1 MSEYSP
7 ALEKMNFSIFQ
18 KHFVAYR
25 LSQIPNLIL
34 NLSDSKLQL
43 PDRSTLHLVNH
54 FLDQD
59 PTASIEPDL
68 ENPFIQ
74 HEQWRKF
81 LKFEVNV
88 PTPDATPYPVSDRY
102 TYMPSRYR
110 SIIPHFFNHHKDIH
124 NMLSDDMV
132 DKANNIL
139 AIHEYSAL
147 LKMLLTGRLHD
158 YRKFD
163 ITMRAILNKISNTQF
178 PRYHFI
184 MLPLS
189 DRIYGK
195 SDYLQTFSRIDMSSL
210 KNKTDFSFYLELHI
224 LGMIYGES
232 TPLNVTPSAYDVQYA
247 DTHGRAPWSV
257 DVEGDDENVSPGN
270 LLMEHS
276 TSLFERLTPSVSDKT
291 FLILTH
297 GGHAIIYNIG
307 DLKSF
312 ASSGS
317 LFNKVVRHIN
327 TLKLIGLNVLHPEET
342 DAMSDDQF
350 DQVVDT
356 HASGS
361 AETPTSVT
369 TTTPPP
375 EEVKSVTSSTPITP
389 PVTPAPKAEP
399 MVLSEPE
406 TPPQSNT
413 TLPQQTIPTT
423 FMDTVHTGLKKTVE
437 SAPTQQSAHEARA
450 QKLYETHMHT
460 KLGGKTLA
468 ELLTPPKDTLS
479 ENTLDFMDNHLPDPA
494 MKQSSIANYDQDYMK
509 NLHYHDMARTLTSLV
524 KEGMFVTDIK
534 ESLEHDQFNRIVTYK
549 VRLVSTDGKQH
560 NVTFKLPHVDE
571 NGFLLVNGVTAKMIK
586 QQVNLPICKVS
597 PTRVNLASNFNKCL
611 VERTTSKANSFEV
624 WIAKYLAALKKL
636 GLVTLGYGELPI
648 TERVLPYEYTAI
660 AQSFLTISFNNWN
673 FNLDYDHRFDSV
685 ETVASESLTDD
696 EIKRLKSLEIKY
708 GTYCGTGPG
717 DTYLFWDMK
726 DRIHRIQRT
735 GAHQD
740 SVIHFVAL
748 LNASFGTEYPAPD
761 MVSEWTELKLLDAN
775 LPIVFVLGYEFGLSN
790 ILKRINLDYKFIPI
804 GTRVVLAKDEIKVP
818 FSDGTMVFSRYPLVK
833 SLVAAGL
840 KKFDTTR
847 YAFASMD
854 VPDTYYSLLMDK
866 GIRINYLKG
875 VTAFFKFFIDP
886 ITLDVLEHMHEPTNV
901 RDLLLRATEML
912 STMDHYPASALQHH
926 RLRGYERL
934 SGTLYNTITRGLAQY
949 QTQKNPRAV
958 FSINPEDVFMR
969 IMSDSTVQNVEVIN
983 PIHELKN
990 NTQLTFTG
998 SGGRTSQ
1005 SFVVNDRLYPEDGV
1019 GVMSE
1024 ATPDSGK
1031 VAMTV
1036 YTSANP
1042 RLRNMRGMYIP
1053 NTDDKTPVD
1062 PTQVMSV
1069 TGNLMPGLSQDDAF
1083 K

>member
-1 MSEYSP
+1 MSDFNP

-25 LSQIPNLIL
+25 LSQIPNLVL

-59 PTASIEPDL
+59 PASGIEPDL

-74 HEQWRKF
+74 NEQWRKF

-88 PTPDATPYPVSDRY
+88 PTPDTTPFPVSDRY
-102 TYMPSRYR
+102 TYMPGKYR
-110 SIIPHFFNHHKDIH
+110 GIIPHFFNHHKDIH

-147 LKMLLTGRLHD
+147 LKMVLTGRLHA

-163 ITMRAILNKISNTQF
+163 IVMRTILNKISNTQF

-195 SDYLQTFSRIDMSSL
+195 SEYMQGFSRIDVASL
-210 KNKTDFSFYLELHI
+210 KNKTDFSFFLELHI
-224 LGMIYGES
+224 LGLIFGES
-232 TPLNVTPSAYDVQYA
+232 TPLNVTPSTYDVQYA
-247 DTHGRAPWSV
+247 DTHGRAPW
-257 DVEGDDENVSPGN
+257 VENKDEDTAETSGDSLVEQ
-270 LLMEHS
+270 S
-276 TSLFERLTPSVSDKT
+276 TSLFERLTPAVSDKT

-312 ASSGS
+312 ATSGS
-317 LFNKVVRHIN
+317 LFNKVIRHIN
-327 TLKLIGLNVLHPEET
+327 TLKLIGLNEVHPDEA
-342 DAMSDDQF
+342 DAMTDDQF
-350 DQVVDT
+350 DQTVSA
-356 HASGS
+356 H
-361 AETPTSVT
+361 AETADKPTPAEQVEKKESQQE
-369 TTTPPP
+369 P
-375 EEVKSVTSSTPITP
+375 TPIVKP
-389 PVTPAPKAEP
+389 IAPAPKQ
-399 MVLSEPE
+399 E
-406 TPPQSNT
+406 TLTLPKEDVAPTGSQT
-413 TLPQQTIPTT
+413 VTLPQQTIPTS
-423 FMDTVHTGLKKTVE
+423 FMSEVHTGLKKTVE
-437 SAPTQQSAHEARA
+437 TAPIQQNAQEARA
-450 QKLYETHMHT
+450 TKLYETHMHT
-460 KLGGKTLA
+460 KINGKTIA
-468 ELLTPPKDTLS
+468 EHLTPPSDSLS
-479 ENTLDFMDNHLPDPA
+479 SNTLDYMDDHLPDPA

-509 NLHYHDMARTLTSLV
+509 KLHYHDMARTLTSLV
-524 KEGMFVTDIK
+524 KEGMFVTDVK
-534 ESLEHDQFNRIVTYK
+534 ETLDHDQFNRIITYK
-549 VRLVSTDGKQH
+549 VKLVSTDGKQH
-560 NVTFKLPHVDE
+560 NLTYKLPHVDE

-597 PTRVNLASNFNKCL
+597 PTRVNLASNYNKCL
-611 VERTTSKANSFEV
+611 VERTTSKANSFDV
-624 WIAKYLAALKKL
+624 WIAKYLANLKKL
-636 GLVTLGYGELPI
+636 GLITLGYGELPI

-673 FNLDYDHRFDSV
+673 FNLDYDHRFDS
-685 ETVASESLTDD
+685 SESGVGEALSGDQ
-696 EIKRLKSLEIKY
+696 IKILKSLELKY

-717 DTYLFWDMK
+717 NVCLFWDMK
-726 DRIHRIQRT
+726 DRIHRVTLDETHR
-735 GAHQD
+735 D

-748 LNASFGTEYPAPD
+748 LNATFSTEYPAPD
-761 MVSEWTELKLLDAN
+761 MVAEWTELKLLDAN
-775 LPIVFVLGYEFGLSN
+775 LPVIFVLGYEFGLST
-790 ILKRINLDYKFIPI
+790 ILRRINLDYKFIPSGTKVSI
-804 GTRVVLAKDEIKVP
+804 GKDEIKVP
-818 FSDGTMVFSRYPLVK
+818 FSDGTLVFSRYPLVK

-840 KKFDTTR
+840 KKFDTSR

-912 STMDHYPASALQHH
+912 STMNHYPASALQHH
-926 RLRGYERL
+926 RMRGYERL
-934 SGTLYNTITRGLAQY
+934 SGTLYNTITRNLAQY
-949 QTQKNPRAV
+949 QTQKNPRAT

-990 NTQLTFTG
+990 NTQMTFTG

-1042 RLRNMRGMYIP
+1042 RLKNMRGMYVP
-1053 NTDDKTPVD
+1053 NADDATEVD
-1062 PTQVMSV
+1062 PTQVLSV
-1069 TGNLMPGLSQDDAF
+1069 TGNLMPGLSQDDW
-1083 K
+1083 